1 MNEIQTTLLN
11 HDTLSIS
18 IPADRFVKNCHDTTI
33 ERESIIFQEKS
44 EIKSLFT
51 GHLLRT
57 DNVQPHVINKY
68 TPDWILGLLILCFII
83 LAWVQLFYRKRFR
96 QLLQAPFSK
105 RFMNQLVR
113 EGNPFN
119 ERLSLALGLIYFIGT
134 ALLIF
139 AMNDLLLGG
148 HTPLHLREF
157 SFYLMI
163 ILVLVLFWLVKVLT
177 IRLLGTVFKT
187 ENTTR
192 MYLLNEL
199 ILNIITGLILI
210 PILILVI
217 YLKSILFLY
226 ISLALIIL
234 SFLFLFAR
242 GFMIGLSLTKFS
254 YIFLFVYLCSLEILP
269 LIILVKFSLIFYNS
283 MISVE

>member
-1 MNEIQTTLLN
+1 MNAIQQTLLN
-11 HDTLSIS
+11 PDTLSIS
-18 IPADRFVKNCHDTTI
+18 IPADRFVKICHDTTV
-33 ERESIIFQEKS
+33 EGKSIIFQEKT
-44 EIKSLFT
+44 EVRSLFT

-57 DNVQPHVINKY
+57 DSVQPHSVNKY
-68 TPDWILGLLILCFII
+68 QPDWILALLILCFIT
-83 LAWVQLFYRKRFR
+83 LAWVQFFYRKRFR
-96 QLLQAPFSK
+96 QLILAPFSK

-113 EGNPFN
+113 DGNPFN

-134 ALLIF
+134 ALVIF
-139 AMNDLLLGG
+139 ELNDLLLGG
-148 HTPLHLREF
+148 HIPFHLQVF

-163 ILVLVLFWLVKVLT
+163 ILGLVLFWIVKVLT
-177 IRLLGTVFKT
+177 IRLLGNVFKT

-192 MYLLNEL
+192 MYLLDKL

-226 ISLALIIL
+226 ISLSFIIL
-234 SFLFLFAR
+234 SFLFLFVR

-269 LIILVKFSLIFYNS
+269 LIIVFKFSLIFYNS
-283 MISVE
+283 MISVK